1 VSRYHVIVVNRVVAD
16 DDQEFVMSA
25 ADDGAIG
32 SLDDADRLV
41 HAEVE
46 GAAGNLDAWIG
57 SGEEKPSPQWPTSRH
72 RFVVAVWLDVPGR
85 VGRRD
90 LLDFERSDDPDVTY
104 HFEDDRCVNRRVA
117 ERAVPS

>member
-1 VSRYHVIVVNRVVAD
+1 MIVVNRVVGD

-32 SLDDADRLV
+32 TPDDADRLV
-41 HAEVE
+41 QAEVE
-46 GAAGNLDAWIG
+46 GAVFNLDAWIG

-72 RFVVAVWLDVPGR
+72 RFVVAVWLDLPGQ

-90 LLDFERSDDPDVTY
+90 VFERDDDPDVTY

-117 ERAVPS
+117 VVPL